1 VVFFSETKMSNFEWI
16 DNSALHDAA
25 NTYHRAARVE
35 LHSASTIG
43 NLQTIEL
50 KLDEFLILSDTVSQQ
65 HVTLRVDAMW
75 EQVFH
80 AHKNHSFAKSIS
92 KFQIFV
98 VFVNAREFCNHFFF
112 FFFLRFSKFFSSS
125 VVARVRLPYHS
136 ECELIGSNEF
146 IRLDCDSHRFVKKL
160 RALRWTEFR
169 NHLVRRPG
177 DLFFRSGD
185 ECDVFDS
192 KNVALSTGPLPLCP
206 ERVVF
211 DRLVELNGPA
221 AVPPVVASVPSSP
234 LTTTTSTNNG
244 GAAVTVAIN
253 QCTAS
258 QQASATD
265 IFASPMKAAAAVP
278 VLDIAADD
286 HDNYHYYNNHNGHD
300 EDFEDFVHVDGNKNK
315 RSSSSRA
322 SNDDDDGD
330 VRVTSIR
337 TVAVGN
343 KPPARSWI
351 DSAEQGV
358 TPTREVVRGPR
369 LVRLGGNKKARV
381 VNTDDGR
388 AAVFGNL
395 LYAQKRAA
403 ALPSAGAAAPIEIG
417 DDSDGERSTD
427 PAESDDGDDD
437 DDAQQHQPSARKRQA
452 RLDTYLPGHARRA
465 TELKQRQ
472 REFSEQARKD
482 RIAASQSS
490 LQLNFEMLRRTDAA
504 MPPAVAAPPMQ
515 LVPLYTDIEAF
526 GIYVQYIASCEVDD
540 EFAGAIRESGDADG
554 SYFFPALRKIEQGL
568 RDVQQ
573 GFVSSSAWTDDLRRS
588 LDTFA
593 RFALSKAPSS
603 TGRCQA
609 CNRTSAH
616 DRGGELVLGG
626 MHYDAQHLWSHTELL
641 RYDDAPARVYE
652 IGPSCGTRTKLY
664 HTMQHWKYNF
674 MLAMQSH
681 LVDKRTQLQLDAK
694 RELTPEESRR
704 LIDAVCDDRRW
715 NAAQLARYNAL
726 LDEGRSTRHGCDDE

>member
-1 VVFFSETKMSNFEWI
+1 MRLI
-16 DNSALHDAA
+16 
-25 NTYHRAARVE
+25 
-35 LHSASTIG
+35 TI
-43 NLQTIEL
+43 L
-50 KLDEFLILSDTVSQQ
+50 
-65 HVTLRVDAMW
+65 
-75 EQVFH
+75 
-80 AHKNHSFAKSIS
+80 
-92 KFQIFV
+92 
-98 VFVNAREFCNHFFF
+98 
-112 FFFLRFSKFFSSS
+112 
-125 VVARVRLPYHS
+125 RLP
-136 ECELIGSNEF
+136 
-146 IRLDCDSHRFVKKL
+146 
-160 RALRWTEFR
+160 RAS
-169 NHLVRRPG
+169 RR
-177 DLFFRSGD
+177 RSRRRQP
-185 ECDVFDS
+185 DV
-192 KNVALSTGPLPLCP
+192 
-206 ERVVF
+206 
-211 DRLVELNGPA
+211 
-221 AVPPVVASVPSSP
+221 
-234 LTTTTSTNNG
+234 
-244 GAAVTVAIN
+244 
-253 QCTAS
+253 
-258 QQASATD
+258 
-265 IFASPMKAAAAVP
+265 FASPAKSTKP
-278 VLDIAADD
+278 VVLNFDP
-286 HDNYHYYNNHNGHD
+286 
-300 EDFEDFVHVDGNKNK
+300 DFEDYAHNPNHYQVVDDDDADFVNTRRVVST
-315 RSSSSRA
+315 SSSS
-322 SNDDDDGD
+322 SDDLQ
-330 VRVTSIR
+330 VTSVR
-337 TVAVGN
+337 SVAPS

-427 PAESDDGDDD
+427 PAESDDDD
-437 DDAQQHQPSARKRQA
+437 DDAQQQQPSARKRQA

-465 TELKQRQ
+465 SELKQRQ

-504 MPPAVAAPPMQ
+504 MPPAVGGLPAAPPLQ

-573 GFVSSSAWTDDLRRS
+573 GFVISSAWTDDLRRS
-588 LDTFA
+588 LDSFA